1 MTPREQQRLDD
12 LRTLEEQ
19 PQHCFFTYLT
29 LILLPLGAYL
39 YFVFGF
45 FGIIPVKVGLH
56 SVILIGIIFLVSL
69 VFVRHNATF
78 GVCYFKRYMREF
90 RNELQEYIHQNML
103 CIGKNAK
110 SNASFENFIS
120 LYSKRIRNENY
131 ASIAASIFPTMG
143 ILGTFISIALTLP
156 DFSSQTAGALE
167 KEITL
172 LLNGV
177 GTAFYVSIYGILLSL
192 WWIFFEKKGLNR
204 FEKEVE
210 QLKEETVLLFWTK
223 EEIEQ
228 AYLKENLEYFEKIG
242 HMFEKLTAHDFFER
256 LGKNIEEK
264 FTLFDEMLKLEATAV
279 KMGASHFKD
288 TMNILAT
295 AQEKQDDLVRI
306 HQKIS
311 EQLHVFNENT
321 ASLHTK
327 IHEDQIHVYEATK
340 ELKESLG
347 QPYPSAS
354 EDISALKES
363 LRLMDAQTEEIIQK
377 MDALK

>member
-156 DFSSQTAGALE
+156 DFSSQTA
-167 KEITL
+167 
-172 LLNGV
+172 
-177 GTAFYVSIYGILLSL
+177 
-192 WWIFFEKKGLNR
+192 
-204 FEKEVE
+204 
-210 QLKEETVLLFWTK
+210 
-223 EEIEQ
+223 
-228 AYLKENLEYFEKIG
+228 
-242 HMFEKLTAHDFFER
+242 
-256 LGKNIEEK
+256 
-264 FTLFDEMLKLEATAV
+264 
-279 KMGASHFKD
+279 
-288 TMNILAT
+288 
-295 AQEKQDDLVRI
+295 
-306 HQKIS
+306 
-311 EQLHVFNENT
+311 
-321 ASLHTK
+321 
-327 IHEDQIHVYEATK
+327 
-340 ELKESLG
+340 
-347 QPYPSAS
+347 SA
-354 EDISALKES
+354 
-363 LRLMDAQTEEIIQK
+363 
-377 MDALK
+377 